1 MDPRRPKVVLD
12 TNVIVAGLRSRRGAS
27 AFLLDLVEQGRVGI
41 ILSAPLIEEY
51 EEVIRRPVHRRVH
64 GLSEAEI
71 RRFLSRLVSLAEFV
85 EALPG
90 VRILLPRDP
99 DDEMVAEAAIEGNA
113 DHLVTHNSRHF
124 LEVAD
129 RISILTPGR
138 FLRIMTG

>member
-1 MDPRRPKVVLD
+1 MNPRPLRIVLD

-51 EEVIRRPVHRRVH
+51 EEVIRRPLHRRVH

-71 RRFLSRLVSLAEFV
+71 RRFLSRLVSVAEFV

-90 VRILLPRDP
+90 VRILLSRHP
-99 DDEMVAEAAIEGNA
+99 DDA
-113 DHLVTHNSRHF
+113 
-124 LEVAD
+124 
-129 RISILTPGR
+129 
-138 FLRIMTG
+138 